1 MDELWVRVGLVA
13 LMLVVAIS
21 VAVWLRREK
30 QSPIRDISSG
40 DLMPG
45 VYLFTSESCP
55 TCALARAQLSQ
66 ALEDATYIEVRWEDH
81 PGKFVELGV
90 DAVPAILIVKVPGIG
105 KLYPGQPERV
115 LAEL

>member
-13 LMLVVAIS
+13 LMLA
-21 VAVWLRREK
+21 VAVSAALWLRRGK
-30 QSPIRDISSG
+30 QNPIRDISSG
-40 DLMPG
+40 DLAPG

-55 TCALARAQLSQ
+55 TCAEARAHLSQ
-66 ALEDATYIEVRWEDH
+66 ALGEAAYTELRWEDQ
-81 PGKFVELGV
+81 PGKFVEIGV

-105 KLYPGQPERV
+105 RLYPGQPERA

>member
-1 MDELWVRVGLVA
+1 MDDLWVRVGLVA

-21 VAVWLRREK
+21 AAVWLRRGK
-30 QSPIRDISSG
+30 QNPIRDISSA
-40 DLMPG
+40 DLIPG

-66 ALEDATYIEVRWEDH
+66 ALEDATYMEVRWEDQ
-81 PGKFVELGV
+81 PEKFVELGV

-105 KLYPGQPERV
+105 RLYPGQPERA